1 MNDSPRDKYE
11 ILDLFFS
18 VLTTLCIISTAVFL
32 LSNLIVSVIYIVI
45 VVFFAFLSLNFWRCR
60 NPFNVYLVRAFALNN
75 FLFTFIALIVSYSI
89 SSSSTPEFPYGYVL
103 LLVPSVFYLI
113 ISFKFSAISF
123 PPDKKTGAMLAYTG
137 RSKAA
142 QQRFFKDD
150 PEERIQREQL
160 IVKQKKE
167 HRYNL
172 IIILIVAL
180 TLGSFVALG
189 LGFY

>member
-1 MNDSPRDKYE
+1 
-11 ILDLFFS
+11 
-18 VLTTLCIISTAVFL
+18 
-32 LSNLIVSVIYIVI
+32 
-45 VVFFAFLSLNFWRCR
+45 
-60 NPFNVYLVRAFALNN
+60 LVRAFALNN